1 MRTFVQ
7 LREILYIK
15 CVLYSYYLLCREY
28 DHCSST
34 DPRHEAVTV
43 EGNLFIEWVSSEQ
56 PGKRRE
62 EKRERKEG
70 EKGKRGEKERIQG
83 FHMSIVA

>member
-1 MRTFVQ
+1 M
-7 LREILYIK
+7 EW
-15 CVLYSYYLLCREY
+15 S
-28 DHCSST
+28 HS
-34 DPRHEAVTV
+34 
-43 EGNLFIEWVSSEQ
+43 GNGNFFIEWVSSEQ
-56 PGKRRE
+56 PGERRE